1 MVEVSGQLNVPVALS
16 RGKDSPVPVEVE
28 AG

>member
-16 RGKDSPVPVEVE
+16 RGKDSPVLVEVE